1 MIEQRLGFLAAQQFG
16 SVRKDEVVEMG
27 EKISYTEQVL
37 KNKSIF
43 DDYEEE

>member
-1 MIEQRLGFLAAQQFG
+1 
-16 SVRKDEVVEMG
+16 VDEVVEMG